1 MLSLTENLTFG
12 NFTLPFC
19 GLRQRIVPKCV
30 PHVQQDS
37 FSSFNQSDHYFLAS
51 LPLASSLPTFPILR
65 TPRRPCLCLGS
76 NKRRSCRYQ
85 SSKDSNQSSKDSTP
99 AKKKILSCLK
109 REENTILVDL
119 DCKNPRILY
128 FPSSDKSKTGLPGF
142 WNPSRAF
149 QPSSPEVLN
158 SCRMCQYTS
167 RFS

>member
-12 NFTLPFC
+12 NVTLPFC
-19 GLRQRIVPKCV
+19 GLRQGIVPNCV

-37 FSSFNQSDHYFLAS
+37 FSSFNQSDHCFLAS
-51 LPLASSLPTFPILR
+51 FPLASALPTFPILR
-65 TPRRPCLCLGS
+65 TSRRQCLCLGS
-76 NKRRSCRYQ
+76 NKRRSCRYKPLLKGFY
-85 SSKDSNQSSKDSTP
+85 SSE
-99 AKKKILSCLK
+99 KKFLSCLK

-128 FPSSDKSKTGLPGF
+128 FPPSEKSKTVLPGF

-149 QPSSPEVLN
+149 QPSPPEVMN